1 MLCINCSFPI
11 CSYAHDYLRLKGAS
25 AGCAHT
31 RPAWE
36 QVWLAFSLRLWQLWS
51 ESARRAQSKT
61 PNTMRASSAGG
72 LSATLSPRASE
83 RGGAQT
89 IVLLMVVFLLG
100 IAVSAFLFYG
110 VSKRGSAGANG
121 ETNGIPAITLSE
133 STRAVL
139 GRLEAPLEIRFYA
152 LLDAATV
159 PNSVTAFAGQ
169 VGQLLSAYQQQ
180 AGGKVKVT
188 IVNSQSIPNA
198 NAALADGLTAFNL
211 DQGPACFLGV
221 ALVLNGRKETLPR
234 LSPEWAQALEPDL
247 TRAIV
252 RLLDAPQRSVAAP
265 MTVSQID
272 TNAIREVK
280 ALVPNLADVSVK
292 AGKQIL
298 QEAALKDF
306 TAAAQE
312 MQTQVKEAKQR
323 LTQAQN
329 GGSSAEQQAAMKH
342 LQQVQAEQNE
352 KVKQIA
358 ARSKAQI
365 DAFQQLKAAAH

>member
-1 MLCINCSFPI
+1 M
-11 CSYAHDYLRLKGAS
+11 K
-25 AGCAHT
+25 
-31 RPAWE
+31 
-36 QVWLAFSLRLWQLWS
+36 
-51 ESARRAQSKT
+51 
-61 PNTMRASSAGG
+61 ASSANG
-72 LSATLSPRASE
+72 LGATLWPRASE
-83 RGGAQT
+83 HGGAQT
-89 IVLLMVVFLLG
+89 IVLLLVVFFLG

-110 VSKRGSAGANG
+110 VSKHGSAGANG
-121 ETNGIPAITLSE
+121 ETNGTPAITLSE

-159 PNSVTAFAGQ
+159 PNSVTAFAGR
-169 VGQLLSAYQQQ
+169 VEQLLSAYQQQ
-180 AGGKVKVT
+180 AGGKLKVSS
-188 IVNSQSIPNA
+188 VNSQSIPNA

-211 DQGPACFLGV
+211 DQGQACFLGV
-221 ALVLNGRKETLPR
+221 ALVLNGKKETLPR
-234 LSPEWAQALEPDL
+234 LSPEWEQALEPDL
-247 TRAIV
+247 TRAIA
-252 RLLDAPQRSVAAP
+252 RLLDAPQRSVTAP
-265 MTVSQID
+265 MTVAQID

-280 ALVPNLADVSVK
+280 ALIPNLADVSVK

-312 MQTQVKEAKQR
+312 MQTQVKEAEQR

-329 GGSSAEQQAAMKH
+329 GGSSAEQQAAMKQ
-342 LQQVQAEQNE
+342 LLQVQAEQNE